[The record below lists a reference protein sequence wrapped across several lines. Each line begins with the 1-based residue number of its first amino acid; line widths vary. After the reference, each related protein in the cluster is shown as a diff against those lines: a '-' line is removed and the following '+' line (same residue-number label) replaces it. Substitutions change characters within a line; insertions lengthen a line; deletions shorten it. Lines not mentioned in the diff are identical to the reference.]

1 MIKISIFCISL
12 PVRLCFCYPA
22 FLFLL
27 IVICWLLLIFQTV
40 HLKYTSSHEILYV
53 CNFNTCIVKFSDQT
67 TKKKHF
73 SPLPIVTIAYNVLNL
88 ESKKKKTASDAPKFV
103 ILFLTVKECPMHQSF
118 KQSYWVWFSSKM
130 KRKSRAEVLWDT
142 TTLRYLLSKS
152 AKFSLACQK
161 PNNFCRQAI
170 FIVLR

>member
-40 HLKYTSSHEILYV
+40 QCPFEIH
-53 CNFNTCIVKFSDQT
+53 FISWNTLRVQFQYMHCVIFW
-67 TKKKHF
+67 
-73 SPLPIVTIAYNVLNL
+73 PLPIVTIAYNVLNL

-161 PNNFCRQAI
+161 PNNFCRQAK